1 MSRVPPRP
9 QAVRSERS
17 SARRRTVAWGIASLL
32 ALTISIAIW
41 QSWPPAPVNPQAL
54 APGDSPEI
62 ALRSALAAV
71 EAGDLQRARELF
83 ARLNTETSPV
93 ALTGR
98 CQLGDLEFR
107 EGHIQAAEALYAGV
121 LAIDPGHFL
130 AHNRI
135 GQLLAVEGRAVEA
148 APHLAW
154 GLRQTQ
160 YPFEQ
165 LLIAGRPESLLNE
178 SMRSQIES
186 WNQTGL
192 DGARR
197 CLALAVLAINSDR
210 FAEADSLLCESLSL
224 DPELSE
230 AQARLGLL
238 LAPRDPVRFEKW
250 RNALPGLAREH
261 PGVWTALAEGARAR
275 GDQRGALHYYLEA
288 IARDPNQR
296 LAVYQTGQLLTQLQ
310 TAAAA
315 RPFLKRVRA
324 LDELQVCLEV
334 IANDR
339 TNLERI
345 EQAARATESLGR
357 LWESQGWY
365 GYLVSL
371 SPGHAAFADLQR
383 VRANVRPD
391 HLQTVA
397 ELNPSTAELRAAYQP
412 AKASTSLPAAPEVNN
427 TQGTAPRSAMIR
439 FANASAELGVN
450 FRYYNDHDPQQ
461 VAMRMQEAMGGGV
474 LVLDYDLDG
483 WPDFYATQGCVWPS
497 NPTRTEHLDKL
508 YRNVDGNQFTEVS
521 STAGLEEWGFSQGG
535 TVGDFD
541 NDGFPDLYVG
551 NAGPNRFYHNNGDGT
566 FTDITTHAA
575 VAGDEWTTSCAMC
588 DLNRDGWPDLYAVGY
603 LGGDLVYTQI
613 CHDSNNIPR
622 SCKPVVHPPA
632 IDRLFL
638 NLGDG
643 RFADVS
649 ETVAV
654 KSGGR
659 GLGIVIADFDGA
671 GLPHIFIAND
681 AEPNFYFVNQT
692 PTTGAKPQFD
702 EQGLA
707 AGVALDY
714 TGRPQASMGVAA
726 GDVDGNRLLDL
737 LVTNYYHEG
746 STLYLQKQPNLFAD
760 ETRAAK
766 LYDATFNN
774 LGFGTQFLDADLDG
788 QADLVV
794 GNGHEGNYSDLG
806 VPFEMSPQFFRNQ
819 GGGQFSELPG
829 QQLGP
834 YFQGKYLARGLS
846 RLDWNR
852 DGRADFAVSHL
863 DAPLALVRNESTG
876 VGNWLGLRLHGTRS
890 SRDAIGATVEVV
902 TAAGTHW
909 QQLVAGDGYHASN
922 DRRLILGLGSADR
935 VQKLTIRWPSKL
947 TEVFSQEFPA
957 GTDWICIEGQPPVV
971 DQSRLSTTARQP

>member
-1 MSRVPPRP
+1 MPPRRR
-9 QAVRSERS
+9 AVRRDQS
-17 SARRRTVAWGIASLL
+17 SARRVIAWGIVSLL
-32 ALTISIAIW
+32 TLTVGLAIW
-41 QSWPPAPVNPQAL
+41 QSWPPTPEPPKAL
-54 APGDSPEI
+54 VPGDTQEI
-62 ALRSALAAV
+62 ALRTALEAV
-71 EAGDLQRARELF
+71 DAGDTRRARELF
-83 ARLNTETSPV
+83 AQLKSDTSAV
-93 ALTGR
+93 ALIGR
-98 CQLGDLEFR
+98 CHLGDLEFR
-107 EGHIQAAEALYAGV
+107 EGNVQAAEALYSGV
-121 LAIDPGHFL
+121 LAIDPEHFA
-130 AHNRI
+130 AHNRL

-154 GLRQTQ
+154 GLRQIQ

-178 SMRSQIES
+178 SMRSQVEKWS
-186 WNQTGL
+186 QTGL
-192 DGARR
+192 SGARR
-197 CLALAVLAINSDR
+197 FLALAVLAINADR
-210 FAEADSLLCESLSL
+210 FTEADSLLRDSLAL

-230 AQARLGLL
+230 AHARLGLL
-238 LAPRDPVRFEKW
+238 LAFRDPARFVKW
-250 RNALPGLAREH
+250 RDALHGRAREH

-275 GDQRGALHYYLEA
+275 GDQRGALHFYLEA

-296 LAVYQTGQLLTQLQ
+296 LAVYQTGQLLTQLK
-310 TAAAA
+310 ANVAA
-315 RPFLKRVRA
+315 RPFLKRARA
-324 LDELQVCLEV
+324 LDELQVCLEI
-334 IANDR
+334 IAHDR

-357 LWESQGWY
+357 LWEAQGWY

-371 SPGHAAFADLQR
+371 RPGHTAFADLQR
-383 VRANVRPD
+383 VRSQVRPD
-391 HLQTVA
+391 QPQTVA
-397 ELNPSTAELRAAYQP
+397 ESNPSTAELRAAYPP
-412 AKASTSLPAAPEVNN
+412 AKASTAAPEINS
-427 TQGTAPRSAMIR
+427 TQRTAPRNAMIR
-439 FANASAELGVN
+439 FANASTELGVN
-450 FRYYNDHDPQQ
+450 FHYYNDHDPQQ

-483 WPDFYATQGCVWPS
+483 RPDIYATQGCAWPPKPS
-497 NPTRTEHLDKL
+497 RKEHLDKL
-508 YRNVDGNQFTEVS
+508 YRNIDDQHFTDV
-521 STAGLEEWGFSQGG
+521 STAAGVEEWGFSQGG

-551 NAGPNRFYHNNGDGT
+551 NAGPNRLYHNNGDGT
-566 FTDITTHAA
+566 FTDITTNTT
-575 VAGDEWTTSCAMC
+575 VAGNEWTTSCAMC
-588 DLNRDGWPDLYAVGY
+588 DLNGDGWTDLYAVGY
-603 LGGDLVYTQI
+603 LGGDLVYTQV
-613 CHDSNNIPR
+613 CRDSNNIPR
-622 SCKPVVHPPA
+622 SCKPIVHPPA
-632 IDRLFL
+632 VDRLYL

-643 RFADVS
+643 RFEDISPA
-649 ETVAV
+649 VAV

-714 TGRPQASMGVAA
+714 TGRPQASMGVAV

-788 QADLVV
+788 QSDLII

-806 VPFEMSPQFFRNQ
+806 VPFEMSPQFFRNN
-819 GGGQFSELPG
+819 GGGQFSELPS

-852 DGRADFAVSHL
+852 DGRADFVVSHL
-863 DAPLALVRNESTG
+863 DTPLALVRNESTG

-890 SRDAIGATVEVV
+890 SRDAIGATVEVE
-902 TAAGTHW
+902 TTAGTHW

-922 DRRLILGLGSADR
+922 DRRLILGLGTADR
-935 VQKLTIRWPSKL
+935 VHKLTIRWPSKL
-947 TEVFSQEFPA
+947 TEEFSQEFPA
-957 GTDWICIEGQPPVV
+957 GTDWICIEGQPPVA
-971 DQSRLSTTARQP
+971 DQSQQSATGQQP